1 MNYLNN
7 QKLSEAFETKF
18 GKKPQLVVRA
28 PGRINLIGEHTD
40 YNNGF
45 VLPAAIDKAI
55 VFAVAQSNTDVF
67 ELYASDLGEDFSFD
81 SNELQASQEKKWAN
95 YLIGVIAQYKKKGH
109 TVPPLQIA
117 FGGNIPLGAGLSSSA
132 AVECGLAYAINELLG
147 LHLPKE
153 ELAHMA
159 QKAEHEFAGVQCG
172 IMDQFASLMG
182 AKEHVIRL
190 DCQTLEYEYFPFP
203 MDKYQIVLCDTQVKH
218 SLASSEYNTRRQE
231 CEEGV
236 ALLSSHYPDVKSL
249 RDVNTTMLEKH
260 RKEMDPIVFDRCQ
273 YVVHE
278 NIRVLEGCWD
288 LSAGDLEAFGKKMY
302 ASHDGL
308 SKRYAVSCA
317 ELDFLVGQTEDK
329 PYVLGARMMGG
340 GFGGCTINLV
350 EVEYI
355 DQFEAE
361 MKKAYSARFNIDLV
375 TYRVAIED
383 GVGLFPNLSEA
394 QQ

>member
-1 MNYLNN
+1 MNN
-7 QKLSEAFETKF
+7 QKLAEVFGTKF
-18 GKKPQLVVRA
+18 GKSPQLVVRA

-55 VFAVAQSNTDVF
+55 VFAVAKSETSSFQF
-67 ELYASDLGEDFSFD
+67 YASDIDDEFDFEGHQLQV
-81 SNELQASQEKKWAN
+81 NEGKKWAN
-95 YLIGVIAQYKKKGH
+95 YLIGVIAQFQKKGYS
-109 TVPPLQIA
+109 VPPLQIA

-218 SLASSEYNTRRQE
+218 SLASSEYNTRRLE

-236 ALLSSHYPDVKSL
+236 ALLSNYYPDVKSL
-249 RDVNTTMLEKH
+249 RDVNIAMLEKH

-273 YVVHE
+273 YVVLE
-278 NIRVLEGCWD
+278 NIRVLEGCRD
-288 LSAGDLEAFGKKMY
+288 LSSGDLEAFGRKMY
-302 ASHDGL
+302 ASHEGL
-308 SKRYAVSCA
+308 SKRYAVSCP
-317 ELDFLVGQTEDK
+317 ELDFLVEQTEDK

-350 EVEYI
+350 EVRHIE
-355 DQFEAE
+355 QFEAE
-361 MKKAYSARFNIDLV
+361 MKQSYKARFNIDLV
-375 TYRVAIED
+375 TYQVAIED
-383 GVGLFPNLSEA
+383 GVGLIPN
-394 QQ
+394 

>member
-1 MNYLNN
+1 MNN
-7 QKLSEAFETKF
+7 QKLAEVFETRF
-18 GKKPQLVVRA
+18 GKQPHLLVRA

-45 VLPAAIDKAI
+45 VLPAAIDKAVI
-55 VFAVAQSNTDVF
+55 FAVAQSGTSTF
-67 ELYASDLGEDFSFD
+67 QFYASDLND
-81 SNELQASQEKKWAN
+81 ELVLERRDLKVNEKKTWAN
-95 YLIGVIAQYKKKGH
+95 YLIGVIAQFEKKGYR
-109 TVPPLQIA
+109 VPPLQVA

-147 LHLPKE
+147 FQISKV

-182 AKEHVIRL
+182 KREHVIRL
-190 DCQTLEYEYFPFP
+190 DCQTLEYAHFAFP

-218 SLASSEYNTRRQE
+218 SLASSEYNTRRLE

-236 ALLSSHYPDVKSL
+236 TLLTDYYPDVQSL
-249 RDVNTTMLEKH
+249 RDVNLTMLEKH

-273 YVVHE
+273 YVVQE
-278 NIRVLEGCWD
+278 NVRVLEGCKD

-302 ASHDGL
+302 ASHEGL
-308 SKRYAVSCA
+308 SKRYAVSCT
-317 ELDFLVGQTEDK
+317 ELDFLVEQTEDK
-329 PYVLGARMMGG
+329 PYVSGARMMGG

-350 EVEYI
+350 RVQDIE
-355 DQFEAE
+355 QFETE
-361 MKKAYSARFNIDLV
+361 MKRAYKARFSIDLV
-375 TYRVAIED
+375 TYSVTIED
-383 GVGLFPNLSEA
+383 GVGLFPDLKEA
-394 QQ
+394 

>member
-1 MNYLNN
+1 MKYLNN
-7 QKLSEAFETKF
+7 QKLAEVFGTKF
-18 GKKPQLVVRA
+18 GKSPQLVVRA

-55 VFAVAQSNTDVF
+55 VFAVAKSETSSFQF
-67 ELYASDLGEDFSFD
+67 YASDIDDEFDFEGHQLQV
-81 SNELQASQEKKWAN
+81 NEGKKWAN
-95 YLIGVIAQYKKKGH
+95 YLIGVIAQFQKKGYS
-109 TVPPLQIA
+109 VPPLQIA

-218 SLASSEYNTRRQE
+218 SLASSEYNTRRLE

-236 ALLSSHYPDVKSL
+236 ALLSNYYPDVKSL
-249 RDVNTTMLEKH
+249 RDVNIAMLEKH

-273 YVVHE
+273 YVVLE
-278 NIRVLEGCWD
+278 NIRVLEGCRD
-288 LSAGDLEAFGKKMY
+288 LSSGDLEAFGRKMY
-302 ASHDGL
+302 ASHEGL
-308 SKRYAVSCA
+308 SKRYAVSCP
-317 ELDFLVGQTEDK
+317 ELDFLVEQTEDK

-350 EVEYI
+350 EVRHIE
-355 DQFEAE
+355 QFEAE
-361 MKKAYSARFNIDLV
+361 MKQSYKARFNIDLV
-375 TYRVAIED
+375 TYQVAIED
-383 GVGLFPNLSEA
+383 GVGLIPN
-394 QQ
+394 